1 MSKGHGISRDNLL
14 GMLPPSLRLDK
25 SVMAMADAA
34 AQVLSVRPAEIDR
47 LAIYPDIWR
56 LDEKMLD
63 ILAYDFKVDWW
74 DADYSLE
81 QKRQTLYDSWN
92 VHRRLGT
99 PWAVRTALN
108 VVFPGAVI
116 QEWFEYDGTPYCFR
130 INFHVPPEG
139 LTLERQKRALN
150 RVWYYKNLRSHLEGL
165 TYLYEKKTGV
175 RTGACCESACRLEVW
190 PRLATGVEGT
200 ARTGT
205 AQFHESASLL
215 GVWPHL
221 VTGAEGTV
229 RTGAAPFHKTALRQ
243 ETAPKLPASVRIRS
257 AAGGAAAFTKQ
268 TVEIF
273 PLKE

>member
-1 MSKGHGISRDNLL
+1 MNNVHGITRENLL
-14 GMLPPSLRLDK
+14 ATLPPSLRMDK
-25 SVMAMADAA
+25 SVVALADAA
-34 AQVLSVRPAEIDR
+34 AQVLSARPAEIDR

-108 VVFPGAVI
+108 TVFPGAEVR
-116 QEWFEYDGTPYCFR
+116 EWFQYNGTPYCFR
-130 INFHVPPEG
+130 INFHIPPEG
-139 LTLERQKRALN
+139 LTLERQRRALN

-175 RTGACCESACRLEVW
+175 RTGACCESACHLEVW
-190 PRLATGVEGT
+190 PLLASKIEGT
-200 ARTGT
+200 ATIGT
-205 AQFHESASLL
+205 AQFHE
-215 GVWPHL
+215 
-221 VTGAEGTV
+221 TDI
-229 RTGAAPFHKTALRQ
+229 RQ
-243 ETAPKLPASVRIRS
+243 EAAPKLPASVRIRS
-257 AAGGAAAFTKQ
+257 AAGGAAAYTRQ
-268 TVEIF
+268 TIEIF